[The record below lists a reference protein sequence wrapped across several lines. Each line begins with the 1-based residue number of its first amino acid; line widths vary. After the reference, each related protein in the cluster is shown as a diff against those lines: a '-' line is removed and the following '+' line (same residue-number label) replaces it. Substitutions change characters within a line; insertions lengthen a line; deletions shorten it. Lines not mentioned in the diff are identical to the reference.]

1 MSRFFVLSLCVLAT
15 CSAFDVTIKMDDDGF
30 HPANLTLTNVKPG
43 DAIIWV
49 WKFDAFRN
57 LDLKQA
63 ATYEDWLACNA
74 TGTEFGTSEYKYDT
88 YNFTFNATNDYP
100 RNIYFFTDKL
110 CQKIGMR
117 GMIVVERTDVTTGIQ
132 TTDVQTTEVKT
143 TGIQTTGVQTTGIH
157 TTGVIVTTGIQ
168 TTGVQTTGV
177 QTTEVQTT
185 GVQTTGVQTTEV
197 HTTGVQTTDV
207 QTTDVKT
214 TGIPTTT
221 VSNVTTG
228 IQTTGIQ
235 TTGVQTTAVIQTTG
249 VQTTAFNNMTT
260 GIQTT
265 GVQTTGIQTTGAVPA
280 NATTTGDSSVISVCK
295 MVVAVCV
302 VIAAML

>member
-168 TTGVQTTGV
+168 TT
-177 QTTEVQTT
+177 EVQTT

-197 HTTGVQTTDV
+197 HTTGVQTTDI

-235 TTGVQTTAVIQTTG
+235 TTGIQTTAVIQTTG

-265 GVQTTGIQTTGAVPA
+265 GVQTTGVQTTGAVPA

-295 MVVAVCV
+295 MVVTACV